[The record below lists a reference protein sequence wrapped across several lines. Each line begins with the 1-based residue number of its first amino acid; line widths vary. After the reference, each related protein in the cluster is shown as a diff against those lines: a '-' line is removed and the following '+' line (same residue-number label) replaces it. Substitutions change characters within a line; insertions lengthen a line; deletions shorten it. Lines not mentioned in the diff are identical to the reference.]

1 MDELLAEL
9 DQQHPGLL
17 ERVHVFGLLDYGE
30 PRWLDTTTAT
40 SLKLRVK
47 TILAIN

>member
-1 MDELLAEL
+1 MQELLTEL

-17 ERVHVFGLLDYGE
+17 ERIHVFGLINYGE
-30 PRWLDTTTAT
+30 PSWLDPTTAT